1 MIINKEEYTDIKNKI
16 IQYSKEHQD
25 SSKLNQFRLHIEDKL
40 NNFKPTIMVYGTYNA
55 GKSTLINALFGKD
68 ELAKTGDAPE
78 TSTVS
83 AYEYNGYTIY
93 DTPGINA
100 PQEHEMVTNE
110 HLKKC
115 ELVLFVLSND
125 GSFEEKY
132 IYEKI
137 SEIVALKKPI
147 LIVLNNKAG
156 VKRDSVEEL
165 EQFDKVNFNL
175 NKIGDANGIE
185 SIETKVNISMVNAKT
200 ALKAKLEN
208 KQLLLA
214 NSNLSQLEN
223 EIDSMLSKSGNSE
236 VVNALNI
243 FISDYI
249 NDILSVIDSKID
261 NPEMKKTQETMTYLS
276 KLKQKTNIELQNIVN
291 QNIDMIQNKLIELFL
306 LRDEVAIQ
314 DFIHKNTKEIEQS
327 INKKIQEVEK
337 EIQIKIENFNISF
350 QKVSLSLPQS
360 SLSPIDEKDELITKE
375 QGDNTHIAA
384 LQAGIIFIPPTIPVG
399 PFPIPAKLLA
409 QMALTIYAIFQSS
422 TEKKEN
428 AQAKLDAQR
437 EFQLSA
443 KNKSNEFGY
452 EYKMQLTK
460 KIDESIEAIFDS
472 PIEKFVSLSE
482 KLQNDNQ
489 KLLEDK
495 GKLTQILTNYLK
507 ENK

>member
-25 SSKLNQFRLHIEDKL
+25 SLKVNQFRLHIEDKL
-40 NNFKPTIMVYGTYNA
+40 NNFKPTIMVYGTYNS

-156 VKRDSVEEL
+156 VERDSVEEI
-165 EQFDKVNFNL
+165 EQFSKVNFNL
-175 NKIGDANGIE
+175 NKIGDENGIE

-200 ALKAKLEN
+200 ALKAKLKN

-214 NSNLSQLEN
+214 TSNISQLEN
-223 EIDSMLSKSGNSE
+223 EIESMLNKSGNSE
-236 VVNALNI
+236 VINALNI

-249 NDILSVIDSKID
+249 KHRI
-261 NPEMKKTQETMTYLS
+261 
-276 KLKQKTNIELQNIVN
+276 
-291 QNIDMIQNKLIELFL
+291 
-306 LRDEVAIQ
+306 R
-314 DFIHKNTKEIEQS
+314 
-327 INKKIQEVEK
+327 
-337 EIQIKIENFNISF
+337 
-350 QKVSLSLPQS
+350 
-360 SLSPIDEKDELITKE
+360 
-375 QGDNTHIAA
+375 
-384 LQAGIIFIPPTIPVG
+384 
-399 PFPIPAKLLA
+399 
-409 QMALTIYAIFQSS
+409 
-422 TEKKEN
+422 
-428 AQAKLDAQR
+428 
-437 EFQLSA
+437 
-443 KNKSNEFGY
+443 
-452 EYKMQLTK
+452 
-460 KIDESIEAIFDS
+460 
-472 PIEKFVSLSE
+472 E
-482 KLQNDNQ
+482 KL
-489 KLLEDK
+489 
-495 GKLTQILTNYLK
+495 TV
-507 ENK
+507 